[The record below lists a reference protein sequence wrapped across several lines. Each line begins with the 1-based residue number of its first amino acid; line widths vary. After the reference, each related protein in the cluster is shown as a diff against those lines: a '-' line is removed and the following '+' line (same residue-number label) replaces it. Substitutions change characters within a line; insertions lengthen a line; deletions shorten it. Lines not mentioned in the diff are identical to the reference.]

1 MNDHVRV
8 EPVALM
14 PTSAGCAVFL
24 GDGKK
29 AIVFYVEP
37 AIGASINAVMAGVK
51 PPRPLTHDL
60 FSQMLDAFGAKVD
73 RAVIIKVEGDVF
85 YARLFVTA
93 ENEIMER
100 KVIEIDARPSD
111 CLALAVRQDAP
122 IYVLQHVWDE
132 LRDMSQ
138 VLAELKEKGGELTAD
153 ELDEADED
161 GDDQDEEDDAS

>member
-1 MNDHVRV
+1 MKDHVKV

-37 AIGASINAVMAGVK
+37 AIGASINAVMSGVK

-60 FSQMLDAFGAKVD
+60 FSQMLDAFGARVDKAVIVKVD
-73 RAVIIKVEGDVF
+73 GEIF
-85 YARLFVTA
+85 YARLFITA

-100 KVIEIDARPSD
+100 KVVEIDARPSD
-111 CLALAVRQDAP
+111 CLALAVRQGAS
-122 IYVLQHVWDE
+122 IYVREHVWDE
-132 LRDMSQ
+132 LRDMSD
-138 VLAELKEKGGELTAD
+138 VLTELKEKGGEVSGYSSEELFGAD
-153 ELDEADED
+153 DENQ
-161 GDDQDEEDDAS
+161 DDQ

>member
-1 MNDHVRV
+1 MKDHVRV

-24 GDGKK
+24 GDGEKV
-29 AIVFYVEP
+29 IVFYIEP

-73 RAVIIKVEGDVF
+73 RAVIVKVDGDIF
-85 YARLFVTA
+85 YARLFVVA

-100 KVIEIDARPSD
+100 KVVEIDSRPSD

-122 IYVLQHVWDE
+122 MFVRQQVWDE
-132 LRDMSQ
+132 LRDMSD
-138 VLAELKEKGGELTAD
+138 VLAELKEKAGE
-153 ELDEADED
+153 
-161 GDDQDEEDDAS
+161 

>member
-1 MNDHVRV
+1 MKDHVRV

-24 GDGKK
+24 GDGEKV
-29 AIVFYVEP
+29 IVFYIEP

-60 FSQMLDAFGAKVD
+60 FSQMLDAFGAKVE
-73 RAVIIKVEGDVF
+73 RAVIVKVDGEIF
-85 YARLFVTA
+85 YARLFVVA

-100 KVIEIDARPSD
+100 KVVEIDARPSD

-122 IYVLQHVWDE
+122 VFVRQQVWDE
-132 LRDMSQ
+132 LRDMSD
-138 VLAELKEKGGELTAD
+138 VLAELKDKSD
-153 ELDEADED
+153 E
-161 GDDQDEEDDAS
+161 